1 MIACYEYE
9 GEESMKLGLN
19 TMSFCYTFEY
29 EHDTVFFS
37 YFQPYTL
44 SDVQDLLFALQSKY
58 PEDYLNNILKI
69 NRLCDTVAGNPCY
82 ILTIT
87 TDVKKNDINLD
98 KVRKGSASKKER
110 QNSAKG
116 TDTNTN

>member
-1 MIACYEYE
+1 MDKRIRKVTYPNTTFNEVEEEYE

-44 SDVQDLLFALQSKY
+44 SDVQDLLFAL
-58 PEDYLNNILKI
+58 
-69 NRLCDTVAGNPCY
+69 
-82 ILTIT
+82 
-87 TDVKKNDINLD
+87 
-98 KVRKGSASKKER
+98 
-110 QNSAKG
+110 
-116 TDTNTN
+116 

>member
-1 MIACYEYE
+1 M
-9 GEESMKLGLN
+9 
-19 TMSFCYTFEY
+19 
-29 EHDTVFFS
+29 
-37 YFQPYTL
+37 
-44 SDVQDLLFALQSKY
+44 FALQSKY

-69 NRLCDTVAGNPCY
+69 NRLCDTVGGNPCY

-98 KVRKGSASKKER
+98 KARKGSAQKKER

-116 TDTNTN
+116 IDNNASHLQNNSNANNANASVSGQSKDQSA